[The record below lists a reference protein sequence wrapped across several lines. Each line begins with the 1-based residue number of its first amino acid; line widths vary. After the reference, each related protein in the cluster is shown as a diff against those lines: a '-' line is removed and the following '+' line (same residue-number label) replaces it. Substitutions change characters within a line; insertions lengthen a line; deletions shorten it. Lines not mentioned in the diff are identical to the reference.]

1 MINRAEERGVTA
13 STDDRHRYDAR
24 RINASGCQ
32 RSGTDVLGV
41 GGQGCDPNRIAGSG
55 MCCACDRRASQG
67 GRAVRKNIAKG
78 LRRSRIG

>member
-1 MINRAEERGVTA
+1 VLNRAEERGVSA

-24 RINASGCQ
+24 RINASGCP

-55 MCCACDRRASQG
+55 MCCACDRPASQG
-67 GRAVRKNIAKG
+67 DRAVSKNTAKVS
-78 LRRSRIG
+78 RRSRIG